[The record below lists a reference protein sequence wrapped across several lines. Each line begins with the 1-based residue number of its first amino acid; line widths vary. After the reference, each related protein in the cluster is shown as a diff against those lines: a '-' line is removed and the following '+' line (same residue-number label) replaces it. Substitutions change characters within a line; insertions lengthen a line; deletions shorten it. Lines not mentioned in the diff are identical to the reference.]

1 VKVILGI
8 GNPGPEYALTRHN
21 VGWWV
26 VDHLAETWGATSWK
40 RDGGALVASGV
51 LGTTRVRLIKPQTY
65 VNLSG
70 SVLRPYLRRAQWSAA
85 SDLLV
90 VADDVAL
97 PLGGFRLRASGSS
110 GGHNGLR
117 SIEAA
122 VGSREY
128 PRLRVGIRPVEPHRG
143 IGALADFVLDA
154 TSKAE
159 RATLLSL
166 LPALTDAADCFVREG
181 ITAAMNAFNRRGSS
195 C

>member
-1 VKVILGI
+1 VKVILGL

-26 VDHLAETWGATSWK
+26 VDHLAEAWGWTGWK
-40 RDGGALVASGV
+40 RDGGALVASGLV
-51 LGTTRVRLIKPQTY
+51 GSTRVRLVKPQTY

-70 SVLRPYLRRAQWSAA
+70 GVLRPYLRRAQWSAA
-85 SDLLV
+85 TDLLV
-90 VADDVAL
+90 VADEVAL
-97 PLGGFRLRASGSS
+97 PVGSFRLRASGSS
-110 GGHNGLR
+110 GGHNGLK

-128 PRLRVGIRPVEPHRG
+128 PRLRVGIRPVEPHRA

-159 RATLLSL
+159 RASILALM
-166 LPALTDAADCFVREG
+166 PALRDAAECFVRDG
-181 ITAAMNAFNRRGSS
+181 ITAAMNAFNRRGSP